1 MIKVFDAFS
10 GIGGF
15 RSALE
20 RVGGFEFV
28 AWCEIDKF
36 AQKAYR
42 ALYDTGGEQFYENI
56 RNIDA
61 GELADFD
68 LLVGGFP
75 CQPFSVCGA
84 RKGFADERGDLF
96 FELARILEGKRP
108 RYFLLENVPGLMGID
123 SGRTFAKIIE
133 TLCELGYCVEWR
145 VYNSAD
151 YLPQVRKRVYIA
163 GCFGNNC
170 SDKILAVGRSHSQNS
185 RKTEQLIGGSQGSR
199 VYNPNG
205 LASTQCSGSGG
216 MGGKTGLYFID
227 CNPNP
232 QMTDIARCVTARQN
246 SGVSKHRG
254 EHSAVFCDLNE
265 NPQITDAARCLHMRM
280 DQRDAGPISFP
291 TFTETI
297 LSGSTGE
304 KMRDV
309 LYDSHE
315 NYSAKESCRDTD
327 PRAILNPFKEKT
339 WQNGRRIKEPNEPMF
354 TLTVTDRHGIVHHG
368 RIRRLMPIEAWR
380 LQGFT
385 DEQFHKVQAI
395 GMSDAQLYKQAG
407 NAVSVPV
414 VEDIARHLLEFD
426 KEINAYG
433 KRNQDF

>member
-1 MIKVFDAFS
+1 MIRVFDAFS

-20 RVGGFEFV
+20 RVGGFKFV

-56 RNIDA
+56 RNIDT

-96 FELARILEGKRP
+96 FELARILESKRP
-108 RYFLLENVPGLMGID
+108 RYFLLENIPGLMGID

-163 GCFGNNC
+163 GCLGINC
-170 SDKILAVGRSHSQNS
+170 SGKILAVGRSDCQNS

-199 VYNPNG
+199 VYDSNG
-205 LASTQCSGSGG
+205 LAATQCSGSGG

-227 CNPNP
+227 CNPDP

-246 SGVSKHRG
+246 SGVSNHKG

-265 NPQITDAARCLHMRM
+265 NPQITDAARCLHTRM
-280 DQRDAGPISFP
+280 DQGVTGTHRGERLFGISAENCYTNVRFGLFAAEEITAADGSSIP
-291 TFTETI
+291 EDGLIAEVSLDENMKAVIAEKVPFAKYYVQEIATDEHYI
-297 LSGSTGE
+297 LNGE
-304 KMRDV
+304 KYLV
-309 LYDSHE
+309 SFEYQG
-315 NYSAKESCRDTD
+315 ESS
-327 PRAILNPFKEKT
+327 I
-339 WQNGRRIKEPNEPMF
+339 
-354 TLTVTDRHGIVHHG
+354 
-368 RIRRLMPIEAWR
+368 
-380 LQGFT
+380 
-385 DEQFHKVQAI
+385 
-395 GMSDAQLYKQAG
+395 
-407 NAVSVPV
+407 
-414 VEDIARHLLEFD
+414 
-426 KEINAYG
+426 IN
-433 KRNQDF
+433 

>member
-1 MIKVFDAFS
+1 MIRVFDAFS

-20 RVGGFEFV
+20 RVGEFEIV
-28 AWCEIDKF
+28 GWCEIDRF
-36 AQKAYR
+36 AQKAYK

-56 RNIDA
+56 RDIDV
-61 GELADFD
+61 GKLADFD
-68 LLVGGFP
+68 LLIGGFP

-96 FELARILEGKRP
+96 FELARLLEAKRP
-108 RYFLLENVPGLMGID
+108 KYFCFENVPGLMGID
-123 SGRTFAKIIE
+123 SGKTFAKIIE
-133 TLCELGYCVEWR
+133 TLSQLGYCVEWR

-163 GCFGNNC
+163 GCLGIDC
-170 SDKILAVGRSHSQNS
+170 SGKILAFGKSDSQNC
-185 RKTEQLIGGSQGSR
+185 RKIEQIIGGSQGTR
-199 VYNPNG
+199 VYDPDG
-205 LASTQCSGSGG
+205 LAVTQCSGSGG

-227 CNPNP
+227 SNPPPNL
-232 QMTDIARCVTARQN
+232 TENARCITARQN
-246 SGVSKHRG
+246 SGVSHHKG

-265 NPQITDAARCLHMRM
+265 NPQITENARCLHTRM
-280 DQRDAGPISFP
+280 DLGVTNGTHKGER
-291 TFTETI
+291 
-297 LSGSTGE
+297 SG
-304 KMRDV
+304 V
-309 LYDSHE
+309 LIEDG
-315 NYSAKESCRDTD
+315 
-327 PRAILNPFKEKT
+327 PRAIINPFKET
-339 WQNGRRIKEPNEPMF
+339 TRQNGRRIKNPNEPMF

-385 DEQFHKVQAI
+385 TEQFEKVAAT

-414 VEDIARHLLEFD
+414 VEEIARNLLKSDE
-426 KEINAYG
+426 EIN
-433 KRNQDF
+433 

>member
-1 MIKVFDAFS
+1 MIRVFDAFS

-20 RVGGFEFV
+20 RVGEFEIV
-28 AWCEIDKF
+28 GWCEIDRF
-36 AQKAYR
+36 AQKAYK

-56 RNIDA
+56 RDIDV
-61 GELADFD
+61 GKLADFD
-68 LLVGGFP
+68 LLIGGFP

-96 FELARILEGKRP
+96 FELARLLEAKRP
-108 RYFLLENVPGLMGID
+108 KYFCFENVPGLMGID
-123 SGRTFAKIIE
+123 SGKTFAKIIE
-133 TLCELGYCVEWR
+133 TLSQLGYCVEWR

-163 GCFGNNC
+163 GCLGIDC
-170 SDKILAVGRSHSQNS
+170 SGKILAFGKSDSQNF
-185 RKTEQLIGGSQGSR
+185 RKTEQIIGGSQGTR
-199 VYNPNG
+199 VYDPDG
-205 LASTQCSGSGG
+205 LAVTQCSGSGG

-227 CNPNP
+227 SNPPPNL
-232 QMTDIARCVTARQN
+232 TENARCITARQN
-246 SGVSKHRG
+246 SGVSHHKG

-265 NPQITDAARCLHMRM
+265 NPQITENARCLHTRM
-280 DQRDAGPISFP
+280 DLGVTNGTHKGER
-291 TFTETI
+291 
-297 LSGSTGE
+297 SG
-304 KMRDV
+304 V
-309 LYDSHE
+309 LIEDG
-315 NYSAKESCRDTD
+315 
-327 PRAILNPFKEKT
+327 PRAIINPFKET
-339 WQNGRRIKEPNEPMF
+339 TRQNGRRIKNPNEPMF

-385 DEQFHKVQAI
+385 TEQFEKVAAT

-414 VEDIARHLLEFD
+414 VEEIARNLLKFD
-426 KEINAYG
+426 EEIN
-433 KRNQDF
+433 

>member
-1 MIKVFDAFS
+1 MIRVFDAFS

-20 RVGGFEFV
+20 RVGGFKFV

-56 RNIDA
+56 RNIDT

-96 FELARILEGKRP
+96 FELARILESKRP

-163 GCFGNNC
+163 GCFGINC
-170 SDKILAVGRSHSQNS
+170 SGKILAVGRSDRQNS

-199 VYNPNG
+199 VYDPNG
-205 LASTQCSGSGG
+205 LAATQCSGSGG

-227 CNPNP
+227 CNPDP

-246 SGVSKHRG
+246 SGVSNHKG
-254 EHSAVFCDLNE
+254 IPLF
-265 NPQITDAARCLHMRM
+265 
-280 DQRDAGPISFP
+280 F
-291 TFTETI
+291 
-297 LSGSTGE
+297 
-304 KMRDV
+304 
-309 LYDSHE
+309 
-315 NYSAKESCRDTD
+315 
-327 PRAILNPFKEKT
+327 AI
-339 WQNGRRIKEPNEPMF
+339 
-354 TLTVTDRHGIVHHG
+354 
-368 RIRRLMPIEAWR
+368 
-380 LQGFT
+380 
-385 DEQFHKVQAI
+385 
-395 GMSDAQLYKQAG
+395 
-407 NAVSVPV
+407 
-414 VEDIARHLLEFD
+414 
-426 KEINAYG
+426 
-433 KRNQDF
+433 

>member
-1 MIKVFDAFS
+1 MIRVFDAFS

-20 RVGGFEFV
+20 RVGEFEIV
-28 AWCEIDKF
+28 GWCEIDRF
-36 AQKAYR
+36 AQKAYK

-56 RNIDA
+56 RDIDV
-61 GELADFD
+61 GKLADFD
-68 LLVGGFP
+68 LLIGGFP

-96 FELARILEGKRP
+96 FELARLLEAKRP
-108 RYFLLENVPGLMGID
+108 KYFCFENVPGLMGID
-123 SGRTFAKIIE
+123 SGKTFAKIIE
-133 TLCELGYCVEWR
+133 TLSQLGYCVEWR

-163 GCFGNNC
+163 GCLGIDC
-170 SDKILAVGRSHSQNS
+170 SGKILAFGKSDSQNC
-185 RKTEQLIGGSQGSR
+185 RKTEQIIGGSQGTR
-199 VYNPNG
+199 VYDPDG
-205 LASTQCSGSGG
+205 LAVTQCSGSGG

-227 CNPNP
+227 SNPPPNL
-232 QMTDIARCVTARQN
+232 TENARCITARKN
-246 SGVSKHRG
+246 SGVSHHKG

-265 NPQITDAARCLHMRM
+265 NPQITENARCLHTRM
-280 DQRDAGPISFP
+280 DLGVTNGTHKGER
-291 TFTETI
+291 
-297 LSGSTGE
+297 SG
-304 KMRDV
+304 V
-309 LYDSHE
+309 LIEDG
-315 NYSAKESCRDTD
+315 
-327 PRAILNPFKEKT
+327 PRAIINPFKET
-339 WQNGRRIKEPNEPMF
+339 TRQNGRRIKNPNEPMF

-385 DEQFHKVQAI
+385 TEQFEKVAAT

-414 VEDIARHLLEFD
+414 VEEIARNLLKFD
-426 KEINAYG
+426 EEIN
-433 KRNQDF
+433 

>member
-1 MIKVFDAFS
+1 MIRVFDAFS

-20 RVGGFEFV
+20 RVGEFEIV
-28 AWCEIDKF
+28 GWCEIDRF
-36 AQKAYR
+36 AQKAYK

-56 RNIDA
+56 RDIDV
-61 GELADFD
+61 GKLADFD
-68 LLVGGFP
+68 LLIGGFP

-96 FELARILEGKRP
+96 FELARLLEAKRP
-108 RYFLLENVPGLMGID
+108 KYFCFENVPGLMGID
-123 SGRTFAKIIE
+123 SGKTFAKIIE
-133 TLCELGYCVEWR
+133 TLSQLGYCVEWR

-163 GCFGNNC
+163 GCLGIDC
-170 SDKILAVGRSHSQNS
+170 SGKILAFGKSDSQNC
-185 RKTEQLIGGSQGSR
+185 RKTEQIIGGSQGTR
-199 VYNPNG
+199 VYDPDG
-205 LASTQCSGSGG
+205 LAVTQCSGSGG

-227 CNPNP
+227 SNPPPNL
-232 QMTDIARCVTARQN
+232 TENARCITARQN
-246 SGVSKHRG
+246 SGVSHHKG

-265 NPQITDAARCLHMRM
+265 KPQITENARCLHTRM
-280 DQRDAGPISFP
+280 DLGVTNGTHKGER
-291 TFTETI
+291 
-297 LSGSTGE
+297 SG
-304 KMRDV
+304 V
-309 LYDSHE
+309 LIEDG
-315 NYSAKESCRDTD
+315 
-327 PRAILNPFKEKT
+327 PRAIINPFKET
-339 WQNGRRIKEPNEPMF
+339 TRQNGRRIKNPNEPMF

-385 DEQFHKVQAI
+385 TEQFEKVAAT

-414 VEDIARHLLEFD
+414 VEEIARNLLKFD
-426 KEINAYG
+426 EEIN
-433 KRNQDF
+433 

>member
-1 MIKVFDAFS
+1 MIRVFDAFS

-20 RVGGFEFV
+20 RVGGFKIV

-42 ALYDTGGEQFYENI
+42 TLYDTGDEQFYENI
-56 RNIDA
+56 RNINA

-68 LLVGGFP
+68 LLTGGFP

-84 RKGFADERGDLF
+84 KKGFADERGDLF
-96 FELARILEGKRP
+96 FELARILESKRP
-108 RYFLLENVPGLMGID
+108 RYFLFENVPGLMGID

-163 GCFGNNC
+163 GCLGINC
-170 SDKILAVGRSHSQNS
+170 SGKILAFGRSDSENS
-185 RKTEQLIGGSQGSR
+185 RKTEQIIGGSQGSR
-199 VYNPNG
+199 VYAPDG
-205 LASTQCSGSGG
+205 LAVTQCSGSGG

-227 CNPNP
+227 YNSPPNL
-232 QMTDIARCVTARQN
+232 TDTARCITARQD
-246 SGVSKHRG
+246 SGVSNHKG
-254 EHSAVFCDLNE
+254 EHSAVFVD
-265 NPQITDAARCLHMRM
+265 DA
-280 DQRDAGPISFP
+280 
-291 TFTETI
+291 
-297 LSGSTGE
+297 
-304 KMRDV
+304 
-309 LYDSHE
+309 
-315 NYSAKESCRDTD
+315 
-327 PRAILNPFKEKT
+327 PRAIINPFKEHT
-339 WQNGRRIKEPNEPMF
+339 RQNGRRIKEPNEPMF

-385 DEQFHKVQAI
+385 DEQFYKVQTI

-414 VEDIARHLLEFD
+414 VEDIARNLLKFD
-426 KEINAYG
+426 EEINNG
-433 KRNQDF
+433 KYD

>member
-1 MIKVFDAFS
+1 MIRVFDAFS

-20 RVGGFEFV
+20 RVGEFEIV
-28 AWCEIDKF
+28 GWCEIDRF
-36 AQKAYR
+36 AQKAYK

-56 RNIDA
+56 RDIDV
-61 GELADFD
+61 GKLADFD
-68 LLVGGFP
+68 LLIGGFP

-96 FELARILEGKRP
+96 FELARLLEAKRP
-108 RYFLLENVPGLMGID
+108 KYFCFENVPGLMGID
-123 SGRTFAKIIE
+123 SGKTFAKIIE
-133 TLCELGYCVEWR
+133 TLSQLGYCVEWR

-163 GCFGNNC
+163 GCLGIDC
-170 SDKILAVGRSHSQNS
+170 SGKILAFGKSDSQNC
-185 RKTEQLIGGSQGSR
+185 RKTEQIIGGSQGTR
-199 VYNPNG
+199 VYDPDG
-205 LASTQCSGSGG
+205 LAVTQCSGSGG

-227 CNPNP
+227 SNPPPNL
-232 QMTDIARCVTARQN
+232 TENARCITARQN
-246 SGVSKHRG
+246 SGVSHHKG

-265 NPQITDAARCLHMRM
+265 NPQITENARCLHTRM
-280 DQRDAGPISFP
+280 DLGVTNGTHKGER
-291 TFTETI
+291 
-297 LSGSTGE
+297 SG
-304 KMRDV
+304 V
-309 LYDSHE
+309 LIEDG
-315 NYSAKESCRDTD
+315 
-327 PRAILNPFKEKT
+327 PRAIINPFKET
-339 WQNGRRIKEPNEPMF
+339 TRQNGRRIKNPNEPMF

-385 DEQFHKVQAI
+385 TEQFEKVAVT

-414 VEDIARHLLEFD
+414 VEEIARNLLKFD
-426 KEINAYG
+426 EEIN
-433 KRNQDF
+433 

>member
-1 MIKVFDAFS
+1 MIRVFDAFS

-20 RVGGFEFV
+20 RVGEFEIV
-28 AWCEIDKF
+28 GWCEIDRF
-36 AQKAYR
+36 AQKAYK

-56 RNIDA
+56 RDIDV
-61 GELADFD
+61 GKLADFD
-68 LLVGGFP
+68 LLIGGFP

-96 FELARILEGKRP
+96 FELARLLEAKRP
-108 RYFLLENVPGLMGID
+108 KYFCFENVPGLMGID
-123 SGRTFAKIIE
+123 SGKTFAKIIE
-133 TLCELGYCVEWR
+133 KLSQLGYCVEWR

-163 GCFGNNC
+163 GCLGIDC
-170 SDKILAVGRSHSQNS
+170 SGKILAFGKSDSQNC
-185 RKTEQLIGGSQGSR
+185 RKTEQIIGGSQGTR
-199 VYNPNG
+199 VYDPDG
-205 LASTQCSGSGG
+205 LAVTQCSGSGG

-227 CNPNP
+227 SNPPPNL
-232 QMTDIARCVTARQN
+232 TENARCITARQN
-246 SGVSKHRG
+246 SGVSHHKG

-265 NPQITDAARCLHMRM
+265 NPQITENARCLHTRM
-280 DQRDAGPISFP
+280 DLGVTNGTHKGER
-291 TFTETI
+291 
-297 LSGSTGE
+297 SG
-304 KMRDV
+304 V
-309 LYDSHE
+309 LIEDG
-315 NYSAKESCRDTD
+315 
-327 PRAILNPFKEKT
+327 PRAIINPFKET
-339 WQNGRRIKEPNEPMF
+339 TRQNGRRIKNPNEPMF

-385 DEQFHKVQAI
+385 TEQFEKIAAT

-414 VEDIARHLLEFD
+414 VEEIARNLLKFD
-426 KEINAYG
+426 EEIN
-433 KRNQDF
+433 

>member
-1 MIKVFDAFS
+1 MIRVFDAFS

-20 RVGGFEFV
+20 RVGEFEIV
-28 AWCEIDKF
+28 GWCEIDRF
-36 AQKAYR
+36 AQKAYK

-56 RNIDA
+56 RDIDV
-61 GELADFD
+61 GKLADFD
-68 LLVGGFP
+68 LLIGGFP

-96 FELARILEGKRP
+96 FELARLLEAKRP
-108 RYFLLENVPGLMGID
+108 KYFCFENVPGLMGID
-123 SGRTFAKIIE
+123 SGKTFAKIIE
-133 TLCELGYCVEWR
+133 TLSQLGYCVEWR

-163 GCFGNNC
+163 GCLGIDC
-170 SDKILAVGRSHSQNS
+170 SGKILAFGKSDSQNC
-185 RKTEQLIGGSQGSR
+185 RKIEQIIGGSQGTR
-199 VYNPNG
+199 VYDPDG
-205 LASTQCSGSGG
+205 LAVTQCSGSGG

-227 CNPNP
+227 SNPPPNL
-232 QMTDIARCVTARQN
+232 TENARCITARQN
-246 SGVSKHRG
+246 SGVSHHKG

-265 NPQITDAARCLHMRM
+265 NPQITENARCLHTRM
-280 DQRDAGPISFP
+280 DLGVTNGTHKGER
-291 TFTETI
+291 
-297 LSGSTGE
+297 SG
-304 KMRDV
+304 V
-309 LYDSHE
+309 LIEDG
-315 NYSAKESCRDTD
+315 
-327 PRAILNPFKEKT
+327 PRAIINPFKET
-339 WQNGRRIKEPNEPMF
+339 TRQNGRRIKNPNEPMF

-385 DEQFHKVQAI
+385 TEQFEKVAAT

-414 VEDIARHLLEFD
+414 VEEIARNLLKFD
-426 KEINAYG
+426 EEIN
-433 KRNQDF
+433 